1 MTVASAIRAEPP
13 AAEVPLRDVAL
24 LPPAVGTAHY
34 AQLRATIR
42 RAGLLERDPTFYILT
57 TVGIGLGLAV
67 SLSCLI
73 RLPVSVLLVVWAVVF
88 AFFAVQ
94 VCGLIHDAGHRA
106 IGRSARVN
114 DLVGLSGAALLAM
127 GYHSWRRQH
136 NAHHAHTN
144 EDEADPDLAI
154 PLHAFTARQFQRS
167 GGIWRVLRRHQAL
180 CFYPLRTLVVFSR
193 RLSEFD
199 YLRQQRLSPGL
210 VLEGSLWL
218 VGMTAWLIV
227 PWVIFPLPKA
237 LLLFVVVHGVMGLYL
252 STIFAPNHKGMPQI
266 ASETSISFLEQQI
279 VTSRN
284 ITPHWFTDV
293 VYIGLNYQ
301 IEHHLFPTCPRSRL
315 RHVTPYVVDLCDEL
329 QLPYTQTGFIESH
342 RQIVAALNAVAKSV
356 PPDAPVRGRDGS

>member
-1 MTVASAIRAEPP
+1 MTTVDAVDAGMSA
-13 AAEVPLRDVAL
+13 AAVPLRDAAL
-24 LPPAVGTAHY
+24 LPPAIGTAHY
-34 AQLRATIR
+34 ARLRAEVR
-42 RAGLLERDPTFYILT
+42 RAGLLERDHVFYILT

-73 RLPVSVLLVVWAVVF
+73 RLPESVLLVVWAVVF

-106 IGRSARVN
+106 IGRSAWVN

-127 GYHSWRRQH
+127 GYHSWRQQH

-154 PLHAFTARQFQRS
+154 PLHAFTTRQFQRS
-167 GGIWRVLRRHQAL
+167 GGFWRVLRRHQAL

-193 RLSEFD
+193 RLSEFN
-199 YLRQQRLSPGL
+199 YLRQQWLSPQL

-218 VGMTAWLIV
+218 VGMTVWFVV
-227 PWVIFPLPKA
+227 PWVVFPLPKA

-266 ASETSISFLEQQI
+266 ASETPISFLEQQI

-301 IEHHLFPTCPRSRL
+301 IEHHLFPTCPRSHL
-315 RHVTPYVVDLCDEL
+315 RHLTPYVVAICDEL
-329 QLPYTQTGFIESH
+329 QLPYTQAGFVESH
-342 RQIVAALNAVAKSV
+342 RQIVIALNAVAKSV
-356 PPDAPVRGRDGS
+356 PPDAPVRGRVGS